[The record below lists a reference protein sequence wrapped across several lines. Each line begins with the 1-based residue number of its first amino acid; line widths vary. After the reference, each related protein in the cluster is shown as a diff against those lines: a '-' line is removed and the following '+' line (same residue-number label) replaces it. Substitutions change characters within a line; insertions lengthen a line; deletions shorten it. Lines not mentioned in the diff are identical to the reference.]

1 MSVANVK
8 AKAAKKATPK
18 KNAVS
23 AGLKAALDAAVIQ
36 YAPLSSLIKSPLN
49 VRTIPY
55 TADSVKRLAN
65 SIEALGLLH
74 NLVVHALPDGQSG
87 VAAGGRRLA
96 ALTLLCDAGRISPDY
111 PVPVKCVTDE
121 LAVEASYAE
130 NKEQEAMHPA
140 EQISSFGTLAA
151 QGKTVAQIGD
161 GLGYGSRHVQRML
174 KLASL
179 APALLEKLAQDE
191 ITTEHC
197 QALALESD
205 PARQLQVYEAACQR
219 GWNNKPEVSTIRSLI
234 TDAETSTR
242 NNPRFRFVGE
252 AAFSPDDVRLDLFSD
267 EQGGYV
273 NTLALDAALLE
284 KLQIVAEGLREAEG
298 WSWCAGQMESISYY
312 GENARRYDILTQP
325 KVVLSA
331 DEQQFLDEA
340 DGLSDGDSYPEAE
353 ISAIACA
360 AEVRAWKPEQRAAA
374 GVVVSWNGRDVQVQR
389 GVVLRQ
395 EQESDTS
402 DVVTHRPPEV
412 AEGIS
417 TPMLTK
423 LSSERTLAVQA
434 ALLRTPQKTLAL
446 LAWKLCASVFGGYSV
461 AKHPFSLS
469 VTTAH
474 STLTSTAPSGEE
486 GKAYQALQAEKA
498 RLAALLPPGWEK
510 DFTTFFALDDQTLL
524 SLMTFCT
531 VCSVDGVQKRD
542 DLNRKTASPLDGV
555 ETAIGFHLRDWW
567 QPTAAGFF
575 TFMTKPQIVTA
586 LNEAGMTEAAVH
598 AEKLKKGDAAQYA
611 AEQMADTRWVPDWM
625 TAPEAVTPE
634 VPADHN
640 LHLADAA

>member
-96 ALTLLCDAGRISPDY
+96 ALTLLCEAGRISPDY

-130 NKEQEAMHPA
+130 NTELEAMHPV
-140 EQISSFGTLAA
+140 EQIRAFATLAA
-151 QGKTVAQIGD
+151 QGKTPAQIGD

-197 QALALESD
+197 QALALESNTD
-205 PARQLQVYEAACQR
+205 RQLQVYEAACRQA
-219 GWNNKPEVSTIRSLI
+219 WNGKPEAGTIRTLI

-242 NNPRFRFVGE
+242 SPRFRFVGLN
-252 AAFSPDDVRLDLFSD
+252 AFSDGEIRQDLFSD
-267 EQGGYV
+267 EEGGYV
-273 NTLALDAALLE
+273 DTLTLDTALLE
-284 KLQIVAEGLREAEG
+284 KLQVVAEGLREAEG
-298 WSWCAGQMESISYY
+298 WAWCAGQMESISYY
-312 GENARRYDILTQP
+312 GEDARRYDILTQP
-325 KVVLSA
+325 KVILSA

-340 DGLSDGDSYPEAE
+340 DGLSEDDTYPEAE
-353 ISAIACA
+353 INAIACA
-360 AEVRAWKPEQRAAA
+360 AEVRAWRPEQRAAA
-374 GVVVSWNGRDVQVQR
+374 GVVVSWNGREVQVQR

-395 EQESDTS
+395 EQDNNDSG
-402 DVVTHRPPEV
+402 VVTHRPPEV

-461 AKHPFSLS
+461 ATHPFSISL
-469 VTTAH
+469 TTAH
-474 STLTSTAPSGEE
+474 SSLTSTAPSGEE
-486 GKAYQALQAEKA
+486 GKAFQALQIERA
-498 RLAALLPPGWEK
+498 RLAALLPTGWEK
-510 DFTTFFALDDQTLL
+510 DFTTFFALNDPTLL

-542 DLNRKTASPLDGV
+542 DMNRKTASPLDGV

-567 QPTAAGFF
+567 QPTKEGFF
-575 TFMTKPQIVTA
+575 TFLTKPQIVTA
-586 LNEAGMTEAAVH
+586 LNEAGMTEAAAH

-611 AEQMADTRWVPDWM
+611 AEQMTDTRWVPAWM
-625 TAPEAVTPE
+625 TAPETVTAE
-634 VPADHN
+634 APADHN

>member
-18 KNAVS
+18 NAVS
-23 AGLKAALDAAVIQ
+23 AELKAALDAAVIR
-36 YAPLSSLIKSPLN
+36 YVPLSDLIKSPLN

-65 SIEALGLLH
+65 SIETLGLLH
-74 NLVVHALPDGQSG
+74 NLVVHALPEGQSG

-96 ALTLLCDAGRISPDY
+96 ALTLLCETGRITPDY
-111 PVPVKCVTDE
+111 PVPVKCVSDE

-130 NKEQEAMHPA
+130 NNELETMHPV
-140 EQISSFGTLAA
+140 EQIRAFATLAA
-151 QGKTVAQIGD
+151 QGKTPVQIGD

-174 KLASL
+174 KLANL

-197 QALALESD
+197 QALALESNTD
-205 PARQLQVYEAACQR
+205 RQLQVYEAACRQA
-219 GWNNKPEVSTIRSLI
+219 WNGKPEASTIRSLI

-242 NNPRFRFVGE
+242 SPRFHFVG
-252 AAFSPDDVRLDLFSD
+252 ANAFSEGEIRQDLFSD
-267 EQGGYV
+267 EEGGYV
-273 NTLALDAALLE
+273 DTLALDTALLE
-284 KLQIVAEGLREAEG
+284 KLQTVAEGLREAEG
-298 WSWCAGQMESISYY
+298 WSWCTGKMEAISYH
-312 GENARRYDILTQP
+312 GGDARRYDILAQP
-325 KVVLSA
+325 KVVLSE
-331 DEQQFLDEA
+331 DEQRFLDEA
-340 DGLSDGDSYPEAE
+340 DALSDDDTYPEAE
-353 ISAIACA
+353 INAIACA
-360 AEVRAWKPEQRAAA
+360 AKVRAWSEEQRAAA
-374 GVVVSWNGRDVQVQR
+374 GVVVSWNGHEVQVQR

-395 EQESDTS
+395 EQDNNDSG
-402 DVVTHRPPEV
+402 VVTHRPPEV

-417 TPMLTK
+417 VPMLTK

-434 ALLRTPQKTLAL
+434 ALLQAPRKAIAL

-486 GKAYQALQAEKA
+486 GKAYQFLQAEKA
-498 RLAALLPPGWEK
+498 RLAALLPAGWEK
-510 DFTTFFALDDQTLL
+510 DFTTFFELDDPTLL

-555 ETAIGFHLRDWW
+555 ETAIGFHMRDWW
-567 QPTAAGFF
+567 QPTKEGFF
-575 TFMTKPQIVTA
+575 NFLTKPQIVAA

-611 AEQMADTRWVPDWM
+611 EEQMTDTRWVPDWM
-625 TAPEAVTPE
+625 TAPEAATAE
-634 VPADHN
+634 VPADKN
-640 LHLADAA
+640 IHLADAA

>member
-1 MSVANVK
+1 M
-8 AKAAKKATPK
+8 
-18 KNAVS
+18 
-23 AGLKAALDAAVIQ
+23 
-36 YAPLSSLIKSPLN
+36 
-49 VRTIPY
+49 
-55 TADSVKRLAN
+55 
-65 SIEALGLLH
+65 
-74 NLVVHALPDGQSG
+74 
-87 VAAGGRRLA
+87 
-96 ALTLLCDAGRISPDY
+96 
-111 PVPVKCVTDE
+111 PVKCVSDE

-130 NKEQEAMHPA
+130 NNELETMHPV
-140 EQISSFGTLAA
+140 EQIRAFATLAA
-151 QGKTVAQIGD
+151 QGKTPVQIGD

-174 KLASL
+174 KLANL
-179 APALLEKLAQDE
+179 APTLLEKLAQDE

-197 QALALESD
+197 QALALESNTD
-205 PARQLQVYEAACQR
+205 RQLQVYEAACRQA
-219 GWNNKPEVSTIRSLI
+219 WNGKPEASTIRSLI

-242 NNPRFRFVGE
+242 SPRFHFVG
-252 AAFSPDDVRLDLFSD
+252 ASAFSEGEIRQDLFSD
-267 EQGGYV
+267 EEGGYV
-273 NTLALDAALLE
+273 DTLALDTALLE
-284 KLQIVAEGLREAEG
+284 KLQTVAEGLREAEG
-298 WSWCAGQMESISYY
+298 WAWCAGQMEAVSYH
-312 GENARRYDILTQP
+312 GEDARRYDILTQP

-340 DGLSDGDSYPEAE
+340 DALSDDDTYPEAE

-360 AEVRAWKPEQRAAA
+360 AKVRAWSEEQRAAA
-374 GVVVSWNGRDVQVQR
+374 GVVVSWNGREVQVQR

-395 EQESDTS
+395 EQERDNS

-434 ALLRTPQKTLAL
+434 ALLRTPQKTIAL

-474 STLTSTAPSGEE
+474 GTLTSTAPSGEE
-486 GKAYQALQAEKA
+486 GNAYQCLQAEKA
-498 RLAALLPPGWEK
+498 RLAALLPAGWEK
-510 DFTTFFALDDQTLL
+510 DFTTFFVLDDPTLL

-542 DLNRKTASPLDGV
+542 DMNRKTASPLDGV

-567 QPTAAGFF
+567 QPTKEGFF
-575 TFMTKPQIVTA
+575 TFLTKPQIVAA
-586 LNEAGMTEAAVH
+586 LGEAGMTEAAAH

-611 AEQMADTRWVPDWM
+611 AEQMTDTRWVPDWM
-625 TAPEAVTPE
+625 TAPEAATAE
-634 VPADHN
+634 APADHHI
-640 LHLADAA
+640 HLADAA

>member
-18 KNAVS
+18 NAVS
-23 AGLKAALDAAVIQ
+23 AELKAALDAAIISYV
-36 YAPLSSLIKSPLN
+36 PLSCLIKSPLN

-65 SIEALGLLH
+65 SIETLGLLH

-96 ALTLLCDAGRISPDY
+96 ALTLLCETGRITPDY
-111 PVPVKCVTDE
+111 QVPVKCVSDE

-130 NKEQEAMHPA
+130 NNELETMHPV
-140 EQISSFGTLAA
+140 EQIRAFATLAA
-151 QGKTVAQIGD
+151 QGKTPVQIGD

-174 KLASL
+174 KLANL
-179 APALLEKLAQDE
+179 APTLLEKLAQDE

-197 QALALESD
+197 QALALESNTD
-205 PARQLQVYEAACQR
+205 RQLQVYEAACRQA
-219 GWNNKPEVSTIRSLI
+219 WNGKPEASTIRSLI

-242 NNPRFRFVGE
+242 SPRFHFVG
-252 AAFSPDDVRLDLFSD
+252 ASAFSEGEIRQDLFSD
-267 EQGGYV
+267 EEGGYV
-273 NTLALDAALLE
+273 DTLALDTALLE
-284 KLQIVAEGLREAEG
+284 KLQTVAEGLREAEG
-298 WSWCAGQMESISYY
+298 WAWCAGQMEAVSYH
-312 GENARRYDILTQP
+312 GEDARRYDILTQP

-340 DGLSDGDSYPEAE
+340 DALSDDDTYPEAE

-360 AEVRAWKPEQRAAA
+360 AKVRAWSEEQRAAA
-374 GVVVSWNGRDVQVQR
+374 GVVVSWNGREVQVQR

-395 EQESDTS
+395 EQERDNS

-434 ALLRTPQKTLAL
+434 ALLRTPQKTIAL

-474 STLTSTAPSGEE
+474 GTLTSTAPSGEE
-486 GKAYQALQAEKA
+486 GNAYQCLQAEKA
-498 RLAALLPPGWEK
+498 RLAALLPAGWEK
-510 DFTTFFALDDQTLL
+510 DFTTFFVLDDPTLL

-542 DLNRKTASPLDGV
+542 DMNRKTASPLDGV

-567 QPTAAGFF
+567 QPTKEGFF
-575 TFMTKPQIVTA
+575 TFLTKPQIVAA
-586 LNEAGMTEAAVH
+586 LGEAGMTEAAAH

-611 AEQMADTRWVPDWM
+611 AEQMTDTRWVPDWM
-625 TAPEAVTPE
+625 TAPEAATAE
-634 VPADHN
+634 APADHHI
-640 LHLADAA
+640 HLADAA